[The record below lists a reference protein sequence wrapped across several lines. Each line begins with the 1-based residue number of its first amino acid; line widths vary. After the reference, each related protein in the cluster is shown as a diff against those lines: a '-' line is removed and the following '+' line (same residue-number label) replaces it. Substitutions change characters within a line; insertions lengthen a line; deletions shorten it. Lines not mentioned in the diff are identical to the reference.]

1 MHAIALTAR
10 SAGRSL
16 PRQLL
21 IRALHAGSRQLDHLA
36 AQLAQ
41 PSSSAAEPSGHLEY
55 RLDPSTGQGVLY
67 EDGVRRFT
75 FLQGLERL

>member
-21 IRALHAGSRQLDHLA
+21 IRALHAGSRQLDRLA

-41 PSSSAAEPSGHLEY
+41 TRCAEEPSAHLEY
-55 RLDPSTGQGVLY
+55 QFDPATGQGALY

>member
-41 PSSSAAEPSGHLEY
+41 PS
-55 RLDPSTGQGVLY
+55 
-67 EDGVRRFT
+67 RR
-75 FLQGLERL
+75 G

>member
-21 IRALHAGSRQLDHLA
+21 IRALHAGSRRLDLLA
-36 AQLAQ
+36 DRLAQ
-41 PSSSAAEPSGHLEY
+41 TRRAETASGHLEY
-55 RLDPSTGQGVLY
+55 RFDPATGQGALY

>member
-21 IRALHAGSRQLDHLA
+21 IRALHAGSRRLDHLA
-36 AQLAQ
+36 ARLAQ
-41 PSSSAAEPSGHLEY
+41 TRRAEEASAHLEY
-55 RLDPSTGQGVLY
+55 HFDPATGQGALY